1 MPTARHSQDS
11 RKSVSRGRR
20 ISRLPRFTHL
30 LRPARLLGA
39 LYGSDRFPSHRRLLL
54 PGFQRDR
61 PVAGYNY
68 SIDWTPLLAG
78 LSPAGMA
85 ARLAARHTP
94 SLPTNITGLTGEV
107 TSETWGKRLELAIQ
121 VGPAISRVAVL
132 WNPDVLQCVPPG
144 RRQRAPLESWASHC
158 SRLRIEDSP
167 TLNRPSAHSL
177 CIGLVL
183 SSCRRSTIST
193 HGRSVSWRKPA

>member
-1 MPTARHSQDS
+1 MPSPKTPGSSNIHKFQCRDVDIGLRQCANGSALPRLPQI
-11 RKSVSRGRR
+11 RFTRGK

-78 LSPAGMA
+78 LSPAGMP
-85 ARLAARHTP
+85 ARLRT
-94 SLPTNITGLTGEV
+94 E
-107 TSETWGKRLELAIQ
+107 
-121 VGPAISRVAVL
+121 
-132 WNPDVLQCVPPG
+132 G
-144 RRQRAPLESWASHC
+144 RRVGKEG
-158 SRLRIEDSP
+158 
-167 TLNRPSAHSL
+167 SAE
-177 CIGLVL
+177 V
-183 SSCRRSTIST
+183 
-193 HGRSVSWRKPA
+193 